1 MNWFKISIFSA
12 TCWNWITKFRNECE
26 FALNWW
32 HPTGSWIGMTKRVIY
47 WILVQHRQYILGN
60 CVLHPGLQKLLYLMS
75 TVFYL
80 SIVLWFYLLI
90 SIYSSIGHSVLYVFL
105 SLYHAIISSITHIQ
119 FPEWSGSRRMNTCDL
134 RKANCTDFWKTMS
147 VSCLSIHKNHYSGM
161 EDLSWF
167 LPLCL
172 DGKLSSQ

>member
-47 WILVQHRQYILGN
+47 WILVQHWQCILGN

-75 TVFYL
+75 IVFYL

-105 SLYHAIISSITHIQ
+105 SLYHAICHLIYNSY
-119 FPEWSGSRRMNTCDL
+119 PVSRVIRFSTNEYMRSEKSQLHWLLEDNVCIMLVNTQKSL
-134 RKANCTDFWKTMS
+134 FRHGGPLM
-147 VSCLSIHKNHYSGM
+147 VSASLFRW
-161 EDLSWF
+161 EA
-167 LPLCL
+167 
-172 DGKLSSQ
+172 